1 MDQATKLLLDGAQ
14 RLFAAG
20 CDHDL
25 QESAESGEFPSD
37 LWQDIEDNGLPLVL
51 VPEDQGGIGL
61 DAASA
66 CAVLR
71 VAGAFA
77 LPVPLADT
85 MIAAAVLA
93 EAGLDVP
100 EGPMC
105 VLPAGSG
112 AFDADGGQW
121 SGRCSG
127 APWAPGGHA
136 VLISVLDGEG
146 RQHVALSPTSALEES
161 VVVSRSHGG
170 DPRATVRLQEHEP
183 TASAVVEGQPDLTIW
198 ARELG
203 ALTRVSM
210 TAGALDRLLDL
221 CIEHATGRVQF
232 GRPVAKFQAVQN
244 LIAVLAGE
252 TAAVGVSAPA
262 AVEAWEQHGDALA
275 VAAAK
280 TRANEASAKSARIA
294 HQVHAAIGYTREHIL
309 HRFTRRLW
317 SWRDEYGSEVDWAR
331 AVGSETL
338 TASGDGI
345 WPRLTAHG

>member
-20 CDHDL
+20 CDHDV
-25 QESAESGEFPSD
+25 QEAAEDGTFPTD
-37 LWQDIEDNGLPLVL
+37 LWQDIEDNGLPQLL
-51 VPEDQGGIGL
+51 VPEDRGGIGL

-93 EAGLDVP
+93 KAGLEVP
-100 EGPMC
+100 DGPLC

-112 AFDADGGQW
+112 AFDAENDRW
-121 SGRCSG
+121 SGRCTG
-127 APWAPGGHA
+127 APWVRNGHV
-136 VLISVLDGEG
+136 VLISVQGGDGRQQVALASTAELDGQIDH
-146 RQHVALSPTSALEES
+146 RV
-161 VVVSRSHGG
+161 SHGG
-170 DPRATVRLQEHEP
+170 DPRVDVRLQGQEL
-183 TASAVVEGQPDLTIW
+183 ASTTLEGHSDLTTW
-198 ARELG
+198 VRELG
-203 ALTRVSM
+203 ALTRISM

-244 LIAVLAGE
+244 LIAVVAGE
-252 TAAVGVSAPA
+252 AAAVGVSAPA
-262 AVEAWEQHGDALA
+262 AVTAWEQHGDALA

-280 TRANEASAKSARIA
+280 TRANEASAKAARIA

-317 SWRDEYGSEVDWAR
+317 SWRDEYGSELDWAKT
-331 AVGSETL
+331 VGLETL
-338 TASGDGI
+338 SASGDGI
-345 WPRLTAHG
+345 WPRLTANG

>member
-14 RLFAAG
+14 RLFADG
-20 CDHDL
+20 CDYDL
-25 QESAESGEFPSD
+25 QEAAESGAFPSD

-51 VPEDQGGIGL
+51 VPEDRGGIGL
-61 DAASA
+61 DAVSA

-77 LPVPLADT
+77 LPLPLADT

-93 EAGLDVP
+93 KAGIDIP
-100 EGPMC
+100 EGPLC
-105 VLPAGSG
+105 VVPAGSG
-112 AFDADGGQW
+112 AFDADGNRW
-121 SGRCSG
+121 SGRCSD
-127 APWAPGGHA
+127 APWVRDGHA

-146 RQHVALSPTSALEES
+146 HQQVAVIPTKNLEDHLQHRKSP
-161 VVVSRSHGG
+161 GG
-170 DPRATVRLQEHEP
+170 DPRVDLRLQGLEL
-183 TASAVVEGQPDLTIW
+183 ASISVEGGTDLTTW
-198 ARELG
+198 VTELG

-221 CIEHATGRVQF
+221 CIEHATGRIQF

-262 AVEAWEQHGDALA
+262 AVAAWEQHGDTLA

-280 TRANEASAKSARIA
+280 TRANEASAKAARIA

-317 SWRDEYGSEVDWAR
+317 SWRDEYGSELNWAK
-331 AVGSETL
+331 AVGEQTL

>member
-25 QESAESGEFPSD
+25 QEAAETGQFPSD

-93 EAGLDVP
+93 KAGLEVP
-100 EGPMC
+100 DGPMC

-112 AFDADGGQW
+112 AFDADDGRW
-121 SGRCSG
+121 SGRCSD
-127 APWAPGGHA
+127 APWTTRGHV
-136 VLISVLDGEG
+136 VLVSVLDGEG
-146 RQHVALSPTSALEES
+146 RQDVALAPVETLEEH
-161 VVVSRSHGG
+161 VQHRRSHGG
-170 DPRATVRLQEHEP
+170 DPRADVRLQELELP
-183 TASAVVEGQPDLTIW
+183 TTVVEGQVDLTTWIQ
-198 ARELG
+198 EIG

-210 TAGALDRLLDL
+210 TAGALDRVLDL

-252 TAAVGVSAPA
+252 TAAVGVGAPA
-262 AVEAWEQHGDALA
+262 AVAAWEQHGDRFA

-317 SWRDEYGSEVDWAR
+317 SWRDEYGSELDWAR
-331 AVGSETL
+331 TVGGETL
-338 TASGDGI
+338 SASGDGI

>member
-25 QESAESGEFPSD
+25 QESAERGEFPTQ
-37 LWQDIEDNGLPLVL
+37 LWKDIEDNGLPVLL
-51 VPEDQGGIGL
+51 VPEDRGGIGL

-93 EAGLDVP
+93 KAGVDLPD
-100 EGPMC
+100 GPMC

-112 AFDADGGQW
+112 AFDADDNRW
-121 SGRCSG
+121 SGRCTN
-127 APWAPGGHA
+127 APWVRDGYA
-136 VLISVLDGEG
+136 VLISVRDGEG
-146 RQHVALSPTSALEES
+146 AQQVAVTPTSKLADHLEHH
-161 VVVSRSHGG
+161 VSHSG
-170 DPRATVRLQEHEP
+170 DPRVDLRLQDFELE
-183 TASAVVEGQPDLTIW
+183 SVSYNGSGDLTTW
-198 ARELG
+198 VKQLG

-262 AVEAWEQHGDALA
+262 AVAAWEQHGDALA

-280 TRANEASAKSARIA
+280 TRANEASATAPRIA

-317 SWRDEYGSEVDWAR
+317 SWRDEYGSEIEWAT
-331 AVGSETL
+331 AVGNETL
-338 TASGDGI
+338 SASGDGI
-345 WPRLTAHG
+345 WPRLTANG